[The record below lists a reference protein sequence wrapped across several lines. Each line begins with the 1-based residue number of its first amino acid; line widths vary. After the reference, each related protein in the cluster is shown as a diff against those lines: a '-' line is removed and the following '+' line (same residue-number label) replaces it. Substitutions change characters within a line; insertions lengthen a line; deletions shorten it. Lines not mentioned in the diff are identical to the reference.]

1 MYLKS
6 IVVNGFKSF
15 AERVNI
21 DLSNKVNVV
30 VGPNG
35 SGKSNVV
42 DAISWV
48 LGTQS
53 PGALRTNKMEDV
65 IFAGTEKLS
74 EKGFAEVYLN
84 FVVDADKF
92 NGSEEISIGRKLYRD
107 GASEYFMN
115 GLNCRL
121 LDIQE
126 FLSDL
131 GIGKQQ
137 HTIISQGQIAEI
149 LNSKPEDHRITIEEA
164 AGILPFKLKK
174 DKALRRIESGDK
186 EIKRAKDVLREIN
199 KQLKPLKIQAEQAQA
214 HESLNVSLLEH
225 KTNLN
230 MLKYTIFDNKEKD
243 ISIQLDEITN
253 KLKNVVSATEDAKKL
268 KSNLT
273 SELGQGVS
281 ISSLFKDYSNKLST
295 KSEQVKSVAQI
306 ATERLDN
313 LERESIREEQRLS
326 DLQNKVLANTL
337 TINDL
342 SNKLI
347 TRKDT
352 LTDLNQNL
360 ESLNKQI
367 NENNKNQSASLEVNE
382 AILEKDLD
390 YLKDIVSKLEV
401 NLSASEETFNKW
413 QQDKESTKSLLEKHN
428 SLISNKFTLKSS
440 FSKVRKNINS
450 IIDREV
456 DTTKI
461 NLDVLKLEYN
471 KKLDILN
478 SKIDQQNIISN
489 NTSYKEE
496 LKNQEVSLRAK
507 LKSLEDDITSRSNQ
521 LVSAAEQIKFLTNE
535 NSDLQLTI
543 DEIHYAPD
551 TDYKNELEN
560 IIAESTKLIQI
571 LNTSSES
578 MLSQADLYEQKHGN
592 KNSKISEL
600 DHEIESLNKTY
611 ISLNDEKSNLS
622 IQKAEYSSEKAHH
635 YSTLVNMYGIEM
647 RQIQGFD
654 PELHN
659 QNEMEN
665 DIRSIEEQI
674 EKIGVVNYLAKTD
687 YEQLD
692 ARHQEISASIED
704 LTSSKKELLLHI
716 KEIEDEIEFRIDSS
730 FNSIS
735 VHFAEIFEQLF
746 PGGKGSLE
754 LTNKENLLETGIEIN
769 VQPKGKKVKKLSL
782 LSGGER
788 SLAAIA
794 FLFAIFKSFPSPFYI
809 LDEVE
814 AALDDAN
821 LHRMINLLNYVK
833 DDAQFIIVTHQQQTM
848 HAGDIL
854 YGVTMEPG
862 SGSRIFIKT
871 KSEFEN
877 LIANESNIDE

>member
-15 AERVNI
+15 AEKVNI

-53 PGALRTNKMEDV
+53 PGTLRTNKMEDV
-65 IFAGTEKLS
+65 IFAGTEKLA

-84 FVVDADKF
+84 FVVDPEKF
-92 NGSEEISIGRKLYRD
+92 NGSEEISIGRKLFRD

-149 LNSKPEDHRITIEEA
+149 LNSKPEDHRVTIEEA

-214 HESLNVSLLEH
+214 HETLSGSLLEN
-225 KTNLN
+225 KTNIN
-230 MLKYTIFDNKEKD
+230 ILKYKIFNEKETGISNELKTTIEQLEEVNK
-243 ISIQLDEITN
+243 STN
-253 KLKNVVSATEDAKKL
+253 EAKSLKT
-268 KSNLT
+268 NLT

-281 ISSLFKDYSNKLST
+281 VSSLFKDYSNKLST

-313 LERESIREEQRLS
+313 LERESIREEKRLIE
-326 DLQNKVLANTL
+326 LQNKVLTNTL

-347 TRKDT
+347 SKKDN
-352 LTDLNQNL
+352 LTNLNQNL
-360 ESLNKQI
+360 EYLNVQL

-390 YLKDIVSKLEV
+390 YLKGIISKLEL
-401 NLSASEETFNKW
+401 NITDSENEFQKWDKDKILSSE
-413 QQDKESTKSLLEKHN
+413 LLDSHS
-428 SLISNKFTLKSS
+428 SLISKKIILKGS
-440 FSKVRKNINS
+440 FSKVRKNITS
-450 IIDREV
+450 IFDRELEV
-456 DTTKI
+456 TKK
-461 NLDVLKLEYN
+461 NLEKIKLEYKN
-471 KKLDILN
+471 NVDILN
-478 SKIDQQNIISN
+478 SKVEQQNSISN
-489 NTSYKEE
+489 NSSYKDE
-496 LKNQEVSLRAK
+496 LKIQEVSLRQK
-507 LKSLEDDITSRSNQ
+507 LKQLEDEITSISNQ

-551 TDYKNELEN
+551 HNYKTELEN
-560 IIAESTKLIQI
+560 IIDKSTTLISI
-571 LNTSSES
+571 LNKSAES
-578 MLSQADLYEQKHGN
+578 MLLQANIYEQKHGN
-592 KNSKISEL
+592 KNIKITEL
-600 DHEIESLNKTY
+600 DSQIENLNKNYLSLNEQKG
-611 ISLNDEKSNLS
+611 NLS
-622 IQKAEYSSEKAHH
+622 IKKAQYSSEKAHY
-635 YSTLVNMYGIEM
+635 YSTLINMYGVETEVIDSFIPS
-647 RQIQGFD
+647 Q
-654 PELHN
+654 HS
-659 QNEMEN
+659 QNEIEN
-665 DIRSIEEQI
+665 EIRTIEQKLEN
-674 EKIGVVNYLAKTD
+674 IGVVNYLAKTD

-692 ARHQEISASIED
+692 TRHQEITNSIED
-704 LTSSKKELLLHI
+704 LTSSKKELLVHI

-735 VHFAEIFEQLF
+735 IHFTEIFEQLF

-871 KSEFEN
+871 KSEFES
-877 LIANESNIDE
+877 LIANEVNKDE

>member
-253 KLKNVVSATEDAKKL
+253 KLINVVSATEDAKKL

-456 DTTKI
+456 DTTKD

-507 LKSLEDDITSRSNQ
+507 LKSLEDEITSRSNQ

-600 DHEIESLNKTY
+600 DDEIESLNKTY

>member
-15 AERVNI
+15 AEKVNI

-84 FVVDADKF
+84 FVVDPEKF

-149 LNSKPEDHRITIEEA
+149 LNSKPEDHRVTIEEA

-174 DKALRRIESGDK
+174 DKALRRIESGEK

-199 KQLKPLKIQAEQAQA
+199 KQLKPLKIQAEQAQE
-214 HESLNVSLLEH
+214 HESLNASLLDS

-230 MLKYTIFDNKEKD
+230 LLKYNNFNTKENDSINKLTTISEKLDD
-243 ISIQLDEITN
+243 ISKSSNE
-253 KLKNVVSATEDAKKL
+253 AKAL

-273 SELGQGVS
+273 KELGGVS
-281 ISSLFKDYSNKLST
+281 VSSLFKDHSNKLTT
-295 KSEQVKSVAQI
+295 KSEQIKSVAQI

-313 LERESIREEQRLS
+313 LNRETIREEKRLT
-326 DLQNKVLANTL
+326 DLQNKVLSNTL

-347 TRKDT
+347 LKKNT
-352 LTDLNQNL
+352 LTDLNKSL
-360 ESLNKQI
+360 DHLNKQI

-390 YLKDIVSKLEV
+390 YLKGIVNKLETNLLTSEGDLNKWENDRNSTQESMDSFSKLI
-401 NLSASEETFNKW
+401 SK
-413 QQDKESTKSLLEKHN
+413 KILLKN
-428 SLISNKFTLKSS
+428 S
-440 FSKVRKNINS
+440 FSKVRKNINL
-450 IIDREV
+450 IVNREV
-456 DTTKI
+456 DATKE
-461 NLDVLKLEYN
+461 NLDILKSEYKSN
-471 KKLDILN
+471 VDILN
-478 SKIDQQNIISN
+478 SKIEQQNIISN
-489 NTSYKEE
+489 NSSYKEE
-496 LKNQEVSLRAK
+496 LKNQEIILRK
-507 LKSLEDDITSRSNQ
+507 NLNSLEEEITSRSNQ

-535 NSDLQLTI
+535 NSELQITI
-543 DEIHYAPD
+543 DDIHYAPNN
-551 TDYKNELEN
+551 DYKSELES
-560 IIAESTKLIQI
+560 IISKSTSLIKV
-571 LNTSSES
+571 LNKSAHS
-578 MLSQADLYEQKHGN
+578 MLLQADVYEQKHGN
-592 KNSKISEL
+592 KNSRIIEL
-600 DHEIESLNKTY
+600 DNEIEKYNKSYLLLNEEKGN
-611 ISLNDEKSNLS
+611 ISIKN
-622 IQKAEYSSEKAHH
+622 AEYSSEKAHY
-635 YSTLVNMYGIEM
+635 YSSLKNIYGVENSDIDSFNADLYNQEELENEIKIIENK
-647 RQIQGFD
+647 
-654 PELHN
+654 L
-659 QNEMEN
+659 EN
-665 DIRSIEEQI
+665 
-674 EKIGVVNYLAKTD
+674 IGVVNYLAKTD
-687 YEQLD
+687 FEQLN
-692 ARHQEISASIED
+692 ARHQDISVSIED
-704 LTSSKKELLLHI
+704 LTTSKKELLTHI

-735 VHFAEIFEQLF
+735 VHFGEIFEQLF

-821 LHRMINLLNYVK
+821 LHRMINLLNYVR

-848 HAGDIL
+848 HAGDVL

-877 LIANESNIDE
+877 LISNEGQKNE